1 MKINIAQKYVKRVG
15 LPTYSVLLYS
25 STKVNSLV
33 EKEKLLSLGQLPIIQ
48 TDLFYHIIYAKYIHP
63 SDSKSKSL
71 SLDKRQA

>member
-15 LPTYSVLLYS
+15 LPTYSILLYS

-48 TDLFYHIIYAKYIHP
+48 TDLFYHIIYAKYIHTLVE
-63 SDSKSKSL
+63 KQKL
-71 SLDKRQA
+71 IAE